1 MYAITRYEIGDLRG
15 PFYLT
20 TKGGWDT
27 ATLFIKT
34 FPTIEEAANIS
45 AHYLNASV
53 VEV

>member
-27 ATLFIKT
+27 AKIFIST
-34 FPTIEEAANIS
+34 YPTIEEAAKVAS
-45 AHYLNASV
+45 QYPNASV
-53 VEV
+53 VEA